1 MKNKIG
7 ILGAVILTAATA
19 FAAQPVQTNKPA
31 ETPSNKLAELFPDKV
46 VVKGKGFEIKRSKL
60 DEAVSTIKANFASS
74 GRNVPPTAIPKLE
87 REMLDRLINIELLK
101 ARTTDADGA
110 KGKEIADKR
119 FGEIKTNAATLEA
132 LNRQLKL
139 MSLTEEEFHKRMIE
153 EAATDVALRRELKT
167 DVSDEQAKKF
177 YDDTPAEFEEPE
189 MVRASHVLIGT
200 QDPKTGTELT
210 DEQKKAKKKLAEDI
224 LKRAREG
231 EDFAKLAK
239 EFSDDPG
246 SKEKGGEYKFPRGQ
260 MVPEF
265 EAAAFALRTNQVSEI
280 VTTQFGYHII
290 KLSEKLPAKKK
301 SLSESSDDIKK
312 YLESLEMQKKM
323 RPYFDKLK
331 KDADVQIVDEK
342 LKEIDL
348 DAPQS
353 SAPAPAG
360 SLRPAK

>member
-1 MKNKIG
+1 MKIEIG
-7 ILGAVILTAATA
+7 IVGAVILAAATA

-31 ETPSNKLAELFPDKV
+31 ETPSNKLAQLFPDKV
-46 VVKGKGFEIKRSKL
+46 VAKGKGFEIKRSKL
-60 DEAVSTIKANFASS
+60 DEAVSTVKANFVSS
-74 GRNVPPTAIPKLE
+74 GRNVPPSAIPRVE

-101 ARTTDADGA
+101 ARTTDADTA
-110 KGKEIADKR
+110 KGKETADKR
-119 FGEIKTNAATLEA
+119 IAEIKTDPETFEK
-132 LNRQLKL
+132 LNRQLKVTG
-139 MSLTEEEFHKRMIE
+139 LTEEEFHKRMIE

-167 DVSDEQAKKF
+167 DISDEQAKKF
-177 YDDTPAEFEEPE
+177 YDDNPAEFEEPE

-200 QDPKTGTELT
+200 QDPKTGSELT

-224 LKRAREG
+224 LKRARDG

-246 SKEKGGEYKFPRGQ
+246 SKDKGGEYKFPRGR

-265 EAAAFALRTNQVSEI
+265 EAAAFALRTNQVSDI

-301 SLSESSDDIKK
+301 SFGESSDDIKK
-312 YLESLEMQKKM
+312 YLETIEMQKKM
-323 RPYFDKLK
+323 QPYFEKLK

-342 LKEIDL
+342 LKEITL
-348 DAPQS
+348 DSGEPGAPVNKPS
-353 SAPAPAG
+353 T
-360 SLRPAK
+360 K